1 MDTKLRKISTH
12 GGMKFLAFV
21 IVVLAL
27 AAIAVQ
33 IQYGEYFNGNLECLV
48 VDRYIDS
55 EEYYFGDVQNSLYR
69 VSRMIAEGGEV
80 ESEPGFIYYAT
91 DGEKSFGNISRQDR
105 EFYEYYDETF
115 YYLENG
121 EWYDGENLNMQ
132 LQTYGYTDGISDSDA
147 VAYVAFTDEFIGE
160 KQLNWEEN
168 RTVLK
173 PLVLRIAASATLALL
188 LIVFLVWT
196 TGRKPGDR
204 ELHMA
209 KIDSI
214 YSDIL
219 LALFVPII
227 LLWII
232 SIDEFAFMRRGSVF
246 DGLGASQFFSMATVG
261 AATALATALCGVILL
276 SLARKMK
283 AGKLIKHS
291 FVYVAAM
298 TIYDFFKSL
307 FDGRRFKGN
316 TLTASLFKRQWVFI
330 VASAAMV
337 FLTFVFLFLGVL
349 PLVVLPPVL
358 EMMIVYWYIKG
369 TNKTF
374 IDINKGFD
382 ESMGEQMKAER
393 MKIALVT
400 NVSHD
405 LKTPL
410 TSMISYVDLLFKEED
425 LSPSA
430 RDYVQILSEK
440 TNRLKNI
447 VSDLFDL
454 AKSSSGD
461 ISMEMETLDI
471 KKLIEQTLGDME
483 DEVEKSG
490 IQIKTELPDEPIM
503 IFSDGKKLYRVFQ
516 NVLDNALKYSLEGS
530 RIYMNL
536 QVDGENVVAT
546 IKNTASYE
554 MNFTEDEILQRF
566 SRGDKSRTSEGSGL
580 GLSIAES
587 FTRVCG
593 GNFKVLVDGDLF
605 KVVISFKR
613 ERRFEAV

>member
-1 MDTKLRKISTH
+1 MDTRLRKFSTH
-12 GGMKFLAFV
+12 GITKFLAFIV
-21 IVVLAL
+21 VVLAL
-27 AAIAVQ
+27 SFGAVQ
-33 IQYGEYFNGNLECLV
+33 IQYGEYTNGNVESLI
-48 VDRYIDS
+48 VDQYIDS
-55 EEYYFGDVQNSLYR
+55 EEYYFGEVQNYMYR

-91 DGEKSFGNISRQDR
+91 DGEKSFENSSRQDR

-121 EWYDGENLNMQ
+121 IWHDGENSNLLN
-132 LQTYGYTDGISDSDA
+132 QTYVYTDGISDSDV
-147 VAYVAFTDEFIGE
+147 VAYMAFTDEFIGE
-160 KQLNWEEN
+160 KQLDWEEN
-168 RTVLK
+168 RAVLK
-173 PLVLRIAASATLALL
+173 PLVLRVAASATLALL
-188 LIVFLVWT
+188 LIVFLIWA
-196 TGRKPGDR
+196 TGRKPGDG

-209 KIDSI
+209 KMDSI

-219 LALFVPII
+219 LVLFVPII
-227 LLWII
+227 LLWINFI
-232 SIDEFAFMRRGSVF
+232 NEYAFMRSALLF
-246 DGLGASQFFSMATVG
+246 DGLGVSGVLSMAVVG
-261 AATALATALCGVILL
+261 VDTAFATAFCGVILL
-276 SLARKMK
+276 SLTRKVK

-291 FVYVAAM
+291 LIYVAVMAV
-298 TIYDFFKSL
+298 YDFFKSL
-307 FDGRRFKGN
+307 FDGRRFTGN
-316 TLTASLFKRQWVFI
+316 SLTQSLFKRQWVFI
-330 VASAAMV
+330 VASAVMV
-337 FLTFVFLFLGVL
+337 FLTFMFLFLAVL
-349 PLVVLPPVL
+349 PLIVLPPVL
-358 EMMIVYWYIKG
+358 EMLIIYWYIKG
-369 TNKTF
+369 NNKTF
-374 IDINKGFD
+374 VDINKGFD
-382 ESMGEQMKAER
+382 ESIGEQMKAER

-410 TSMISYVDLLFKEED
+410 TSMISYVDLLSKEEE

-430 RDYVQILSEK
+430 RDYVHILSEK

-490 IQIKTELPDEPIM
+490 IQIKTNLPDEPVM

-546 IKNTASYE
+546 VKNTASYE
-554 MNFTEDEILQRF
+554 MNFTENEILQRF
-566 SRGDKSRTSEGSGL
+566 SRGDKARTSEGSGL

-593 GNFKVLVDGDLF
+593 GNLKVVVDGDLF
-605 KVVISFKR
+605 KVVIEFDKK
-613 ERRFEAV
+613 